1 MGPENG
7 MQMSFRACAKRARN
21 TKRRRKPVGG
31 LKKQV
36 TAREGQSE
44 WTRDTE
50 CVMFARFRKWNYSR
64 RKDARGEVDDEEVA
78 TVASCATQVS
88 SEDESAELDKAEVER
103 GDASRITLQLETQV
117 SFQKLNAR
125 QKTVYKYVNLRD
137 SIAYAQ
143 PINIETELAKMRW
156 VEFG

>member
-1 MGPENG
+1 MTL
-7 MQMSFRACAKRARN
+7 SFRACAKRARN
-21 TKRRRKPVGG
+21 TKRRRNKPSKYEEGRG
-31 LKKQV
+31 FEKIF
-36 TAREGQSE
+36 TAREGQRLSE
-44 WTRDTE
+44 RVS
-50 CVMFARFRKWNYSR
+50 VMFARFRKWNYSR
-64 RKDARGEVDDEEVA
+64 RKDAGGEVDDEEVA

-88 SEDESAELDKAEVER
+88 SEDESAELDKAEVET

-143 PINIETELAKMRW
+143 PVNIETELAKMR
-156 VEFG
+156 